1 MSKWSEWSRA
11 RRELAARSMAALLAA
26 SSLSAVTAPARA
38 DAPPTVDAEAIARTL
53 FERGKEMWQAG
64 RYREAAELFTASNQQ
79 AERAGTLLLLGDCF
93 DRLGKLRSAREH
105 FERAT
110 LAARREGDP
119 TLEARART
127 REAAVAP
134 RVPLLEL
141 RIAQPVPPGLLV
153 TLNGTEVPPEWHER
167 PMPFDAGDY
176 QLEAHAPGYRSV
188 QARLELD
195 NQLVRPGV
203 PRVVRIALEPAA
215 PASITP
221 VSTTASST
229 TALGTAALEPTAP
242 STGGSYGAQPLGA
255 PAPASTAADTRRD
268 VAWWLSGA
276 GALALATGAVFML
289 AALDKDA
296 ESQDYCGASVGA
308 AGADPNACSVKGVS
322 LRNQARAF
330 ATVATLGGVFG
341 VSALGAGIT
350 LFVISNNADAAPSGA
365 GVRWRAVF

>member
-1 MSKWSEWSRA
+1 
-11 RRELAARSMAALLAA
+11 
-26 SSLSAVTAPARA
+26 
-38 DAPPTVDAEAIARTL
+38 
-53 FERGKEMWQAG
+53 
-64 RYREAAELFTASNQQ
+64 
-79 AERAGTLLLLGDCF
+79 
-93 DRLGKLRSAREH
+93 REH

-229 TALGTAALEPTAP
+229 TALGTAALEP
-242 STGGSYGAQPLGA
+242 
-255 PAPASTAADTRRD
+255 
-268 VAWWLSGA
+268 
-276 GALALATGAVFML
+276 
-289 AALDKDA
+289 
-296 ESQDYCGASVGA
+296 
-308 AGADPNACSVKGVS
+308 
-322 LRNQARAF
+322 
-330 ATVATLGGVFG
+330 
-341 VSALGAGIT
+341 
-350 LFVISNNADAAPSGA
+350 
-365 GVRWRAVF
+365 